1 MEIQA
6 ERAIEKQTER
16 KGLRERR
23 FVPKR
28 VTESVC
34 EREREGP
41 GTDRQRGSGGQREG
55 QREGVGD
62 RERDRERGSGGHRE
76 GERELKNGNFINY
89 M

>member
-1 MEIQA
+1 MLIKMEIQA

-34 EREREGP
+34 ERERGA
-41 GTDRQRGSGGQREG
+41 GDRQAEREWGTERGTEGGSGGQREG
-55 QREGVGD
+55 QREREWGTQRG
-62 RERDRERGSGGHRE
+62 RERT
-76 GERELKNGNFINY
+76 
-89 M
+89 